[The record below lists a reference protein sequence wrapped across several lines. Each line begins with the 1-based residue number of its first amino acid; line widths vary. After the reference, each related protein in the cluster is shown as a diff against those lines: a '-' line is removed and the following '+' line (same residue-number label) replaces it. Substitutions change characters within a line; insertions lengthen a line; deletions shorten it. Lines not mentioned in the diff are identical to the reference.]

1 MRSEARQATFKLFLL
16 HDLVTRLFC
25 PNVPQQTHTHTH
37 THYTVPQHTHFL
49 QPCPYSPAVTF
60 AHCPRRNRRAG
71 RRIRLKSL
79 LRNKSSNSVCP
90 SVQSSSLMILHL
102 GLHHSLA
109 SVSAVKR
116 HGGTQ
121 SVQERRDLLDLRWWR
136 SWWRFS
142 TDSEWSCWLAKH
154 LLKLQRALHRHKHK
168 SNYQVVINK
177 VQLVQIKSSRV
188 SVTQTR

>member
-1 MRSEARQATFKLFLL
+1 MF
-16 HDLVTRLFC
+16 HNRL
-25 PNVPQQTHTHTH
+25 THKHTHTIPYHNTH
-37 THYTVPQHTHFL
+37 TFCSRALIPQLSHLPTALVETVAL
-49 QPCPYSPAVTF
+49 
-60 AHCPRRNRRAG
+60 G

-121 SVQERRDLLDLRWWR
+121 SVQERRDLSDLRWWR

-154 LLKLQRALHRHKHK
+154 LLKLRRALHRHKHK

-177 VQLVQIKSSRV
+177 VQLIQR
-188 SVTQTR
+188 